1 MNDWKPTSWE
11 NNHENDRKLWSAG
24 YTPSELLD
32 QNASG
37 SSYSGQLAD
46 LSATNT
52 NADWA
57 ISSEEAQRSPI
68 KLLHNRLVSGW
79 VTVEIQNPDEEHTLE
94 KTQLRTTAEKL
105 ETIKDIFGISLS
117 QLAKI
122 LRTSRPSIYS
132 WLEGEEPRE
141 ATEQRIRQVYRF
153 AEYWREIN
161 QYHFSPA
168 PLFRQPLGN
177 SLSMLDRLTKEAL
190 NDEEI
195 ETGLT
200 SILELMQRRR
210 ERMDRSKHKTKN
222 SSLSESE
229 IVQHRHNLTQAI
241 GSIE

>member
-1 MNDWKPTSWE
+1 MSDWKPTRWA
-11 NNHENDRKLWSAG
+11 NNDRDAKKLWSAG

-37 SSYSGQLAD
+37 SSYSGQFAD

-52 NADWA
+52 YADWA
-57 ISSEEAQRSPI
+57 ISTEEAQRSPI
-68 KLLHNRLVSGW
+68 KLLHNILASGW
-79 VTVEIQNPDEEHTLE
+79 VTVEIQNPDEEHALE
-94 KTQLRTTAEKL
+94 KIQLRTTAEKL
-105 ETIKDIFGISLS
+105 EIIKDIFGISLS

-141 ATEQRIRQVYRF
+141 ATEQRIREIYGY
-153 AEYWREIN
+153 AEHWREIN

-177 SLSMLDRLTKEAL
+177 SLSMLDRLTKANL

-195 ETGLT
+195 ENGLT

-229 IVQHRHNLTQAI
+229 VMQHRHNLTQTI